1 MKSVLIKDTTKEERK
16 KIIHGALAISIIDCK
31 EPLKEDMI
39 FFQKYIDGE
48 IEIAEIKK
56 KLIKKYTHD

>member
-1 MKSVLIKDTTKEERK
+1 MKDKTKEGRR
-16 KIIHGALAISIIDCK
+16 KIINGALAISIIDCK

>member
-16 KIIHGALAISIIDCK
+16 KILNGALAISIIDCK
-31 EPLKEDMI
+31 KPLKEDMI

-48 IEIAEIKK
+48 IEIAEVKK
-56 KLIKKYTHD
+56 KLIKKYTQD

>member
-16 KIIHGALAISIIDCK
+16 KILNRALAISIIDCK
-31 EPLKEDMI
+31 EPLKEDMV

-56 KLIKKYTHD
+56 KLIKKYTQD

>member
-16 KIIHGALAISIIDCK
+16 KIIQGALAISIIDCK

-39 FFQKYIDGE
+39 FFEKYIDGE